1 MTIGSLQIRQCLLRT
16 SRNGTLLHRTFHAS
30 LPRPVVRPFLLS
42 DIGEGENRIM
52 FFRVSF
58 GVSFDSVVSGIKEV
72 QIIQWFVE
80 QGARVEQFD
89 KICEVQSDK
98 ATTEVL

>member
-1 MTIGSLQIRQCLLRT
+1 MVSSLCMCCH
-16 SRNGTLLHRTFHAS
+16 SA
-30 LPRPVVRPFLLS
+30 
-42 DIGEGENRIM
+42 
-52 FFRVSF
+52 
-58 GVSFDSVVSGIKEV
+58 VSGIKEV

-98 ATTEVL
+98 ATTEVFQTT